1 MREREFK
8 GLIFVIW
15 RRGDVSQ
22 TINTFSYASFVCKCT
37 MTQYPRPPRT
47 IIRNKLSIAQHTA
60 CGKQF
65 GTRICTLG
73 VWGKTHCT
81 PETLPPSLPVD
92 FDWNVYEIDAIGSQL
107 YFLSELIDYRRIRR
121 TRFYA
126 RSIGEKYAC
135 NLSTFFMNFSE
146 RQLKFTMRWD
156 SKWKGRW
163 LEGKKLQAES
173 CECKFALFKVF

>member
-1 MREREFK
+1 MHDVRVIARYLYKLNKLILSSQISNTRAEDFREKRSSVTIRDFPLQFSYLRRDSYLEREFK

-81 PETLPPSLPVD
+81 PETLPPSLLILTETFTKSMQLVHNYISFSIIDELDEPD
-92 FDWNVYEIDAIGSQL
+92 FTQD
-107 YFLSELIDYRRIRR
+107 R
-121 TRFYA
+121 
-126 RSIGEKYAC
+126 
-135 NLSTFFMNFSE
+135 
-146 RQLKFTMRWD
+146 
-156 SKWKGRW
+156 
-163 LEGKKLQAES
+163 
-173 CECKFALFKVF
+173 